1 MTLPNK
7 TGGVVHSERTQKS
20 KYNNDGTSR
29 ALFANQPNEE
39 GWEPDP
45 EEVYDEEPRQ
55 CAASQTHYVK
65 CVDCGQIY
73 SKATNRNECPECKS
87 ILQEKLRCQGVAVP
101 EYMTCYRHGGG
112 FKQKPEVLRKAKMA
126 SMTDGM
132 SVTEVMHCPCKMH
145 KDICPYKEQY
155 HDNNGW
161 ARCLP
166 EKKLYESI
174 ISFFQQH
181 YEVDEAADMLML
193 NRLAMTLVRIE
204 RGEKIIAR
212 YGEITERERF
222 TEGGK
227 ETWYE
232 ESAASKIVD
241 KLDRRLQSWLKELAV
256 TKAAREG
263 RKVEVSGSIDIANI
277 LTNIPKETDEVID
290 L

>member
-7 TGGVVHSERTQKS
+7 TGGAVHSDQTKSS

-29 ALFANQPNEE
+29 AFFANDPNEPD
-39 GWEPDP
+39 WEPDP

-55 CAASQTHYVK
+55 CAASQTHIAK
-65 CVDCGQIY
+65 CIDCGTIY
-73 SKATNRNECPECKS
+73 KHKNEFCPECES
-87 ILQEKLRCQGVAVP
+87 ILRTRVRCKGVAVP
-101 EYMTCYRHGGG
+101 EYMTCRIHGGG
-112 FKQKPEVLRKAKMA
+112 FKQKPEVLRKAQMA
-126 SMTDGM
+126 STSDGM
-132 SVTEVMHCPCKMH
+132 SITEVMHCPCKAH

-155 HDNNGW
+155 QDNNGW
-161 ARCLP
+161 SRCLP
-166 EKKLYESI
+166 EKRLYESI
-174 ISFFQQH
+174 TTFFQQH
-181 YEVDEAADMLML
+181 YEIDEAADMLML

-204 RGEKIIAR
+204 RGEKLVAR
-212 YGEITERERF
+212 FGEITERERV
-222 TEGGK
+222 GGDGSR

-263 RKVEVSGSIDIANI
+263 RNVNISGKIDIASI
-277 LTNIPKETDEVID
+277 LTDIPKDTNQVID